1 MKTAE
6 NIILKN
12 AEFFKKNMGL
22 SDEEAMAKARSLA
35 AELENSAATIRVAR
49 WFLQKNFSQ
58 SERLVIDCADSA
70 EVVKETEK
78 AVRIKWT
85 SDHGAFFAWV
95 PRSCLVA

>member
-6 NIILKN
+6 NIIQKN

-22 SDEEAMAKARSLA
+22 SDEEAMDKARSLA
-35 AELENSAATIRVAR
+35 AELENSAPVLRVAR
-49 WFLQKNFSQ
+49 WFILKTFSQ
-58 SERLVIDCADSA
+58 SERLVIDCSDSA

-85 SDHGAFFAWV
+85 SDHGAVFGWV
-95 PRSCLVA
+95 PKSCLEA